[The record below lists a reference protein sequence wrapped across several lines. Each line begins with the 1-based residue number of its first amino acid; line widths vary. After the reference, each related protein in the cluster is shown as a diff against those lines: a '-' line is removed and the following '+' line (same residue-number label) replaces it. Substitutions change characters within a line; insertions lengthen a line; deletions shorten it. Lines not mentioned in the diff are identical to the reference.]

1 MEINKRK
8 RQRELRRKRHIRKT
22 LIGTTDR
29 PRLTV
34 SRSHNN
40 ISCQV
45 VDDSRGA
52 TVAAAS
58 TLEKTLRDSIG
69 KDGGNRK
76 GAEAVG
82 AALAGRLKEL
92 GVTQVKFDRNG
103 YKYHGRVAA
112 LADAVRKEGIKV

>member
-22 LIGTTDR
+22 LIGTSDR

-34 SRSHNN
+34 TRSHNN
-40 ISCQV
+40 IACQV
-45 VDDSRGA
+45 IDDSRGS

-58 TLEKTLRDSIG
+58 TMEKALRDQVGS
-69 KDGGNRK
+69 DSGNRK

-82 AALAGRLKEL
+82 ATLAGRLKEL

-112 LADAVRKEGIKV
+112 LADAVRK